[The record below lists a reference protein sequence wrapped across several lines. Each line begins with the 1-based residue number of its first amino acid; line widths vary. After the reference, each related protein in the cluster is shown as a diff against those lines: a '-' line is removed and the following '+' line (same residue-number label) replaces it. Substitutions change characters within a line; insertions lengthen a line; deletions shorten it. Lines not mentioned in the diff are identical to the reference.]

1 MASLVRAE
9 VGDAAARAGV
19 MVGDRP
25 STDGRFART
34 LGCRYAHVWSGV
46 TRRGE
51 VLDPVPDLEAD
62 DLAGVVDSLVTEW

>member
-1 MASLVRAE
+1 
-9 VGDAAARAGV
+9 